1 MAVFRV
7 EKNHSYTVM
16 ANHHLRDERLSL
28 KSKGLLSL
36 ILSLPDDWRISIEG
50 MTQFSSDG
58 KDAIR
63 SAIRELT
70 DAGYITR
77 AQTHSE
83 AGTFSGYDYLVH
95 ETPVASPSSGFP
107 TMEKPTTGNPTT
119 ENPTQRNTDI
129 LSTNIPPIVPHEV
142 DVGDYNPSVSGAAA
156 DSPTPLS
163 AACGGISPRRGE
175 SALYTREPLG
185 GGNPS
190 VSLAA
195 DTSPDRGGKEG
206 EKGEAAEDD
215 PLRQPAAATSPGGRG
230 KRRGTAKKA
239 PDYRPDTFARF
250 WAAYPR
256 GEDKQGAIAAWDEL
270 KPDDATLQ
278 AMSRAL
284 VRQKA
289 SEEWQR
295 GIGIPYAVRWLRRRR
310 WEDEIKA
317 PAPPPERAGGDL
329 PVWN

>member
-1 MAVFRV
+1 MAVYRV
-7 EKNHSYTVM
+7 EKTHDYTVM

-28 KSKGLLSL
+28 KAKGLLSML
-36 ILSLPDDWRISIEG
+36 LSLPDDWEISIRG
-50 MTQFSSDG
+50 LASIVTDG
-58 KDAIR
+58 VGAVQTGIN
-63 SAIRELT
+63 ELIE
-70 DAGYITR
+70 AGYIVRRRQHAETG
-77 AQTHSE
+77 AF
-83 AGTFSGYDYLVH
+83 AGFEYIIH
-95 ETPVASPSSGFP
+95 EVPPC
-107 TMEKPTTGNPTT
+107 T
-119 ENPTQRNTDI
+119 ENPYTANPYTGKPYTENPAQSSKDK
-129 LSTNIPPIVPHEV
+129 LSTIPPIVPHE
-142 DVGDYNPSVSGAAA
+142 GE
-156 DSPTPLS
+156 DSL
-163 AACGGISPRRGE
+163 
-175 SALYTREPLG
+175 
-185 GGNPS
+185 
-190 VSLAA
+190 SLAA
-195 DTSPDRGGKEG
+195 LDSSLGEG
-206 EKGEAAEDD
+206 ADEAK
-215 PLRQPAAATSPGGRG
+215 PKR
-230 KRRGTAKKA
+230 KRRATKSA

-317 PAPPPERAGGDL
+317 PAPPPESAGGDL

>member
-1 MAVFRV
+1 MAVYRV
-7 EKNHSYTVM
+7 EKTHDYTVM

-28 KSKGLLSL
+28 KAKGLLSML
-36 ILSLPDDWRISIEG
+36 LSLPDDWEISIRG
-50 MTQFSSDG
+50 LASIVTDG
-58 KDAIR
+58 VGAVQTGIN
-63 SAIRELT
+63 ELIE
-70 DAGYITR
+70 AGYIVRRRQHADTG
-77 AQTHSE
+77 AF
-83 AGTFSGYDYLVH
+83 AGFEYIIH
-95 ETPVASPSSGFP
+95 EVPPC
-107 TMEKPTTGNPTT
+107 T
-119 ENPTQRNTDI
+119 ENPYTANPYTGKPYTENPAQLSKDK
-129 LSTNIPPIVPHEV
+129 LSTIPPVVPHEG
-142 DVGDYNPSVSGAAA
+142 DVGDDNPSVSGAAA
-156 DSPTPLS
+156 DSSTPLS

-175 SALYTREPLG
+175 SALCTREPQ
-185 GGNPS
+185 S
-190 VSLAA
+190 
-195 DTSPDRGGKEG
+195 
-206 EKGEAAEDD
+206 AET
-215 PLRQPAAATSPGGRG
+215 PKR
-230 KRRGTAKKA
+230 KRRATKSA

-317 PAPPPERAGGDL
+317 PAPPPESAGGDL

>member
-28 KSKGLLSL
+28 KSKGLLSV

-50 MTQFSSDG
+50 MTQFSADG

-70 DAGYITR
+70 DTGYITR
-77 AQTHSE
+77 AQIHSE
-83 AGTFSGYDYLVH
+83 AGKFSGYDYVVH
-95 ETPVASPSSGFP
+95 ETPTASPSSGFP
-107 TMEKPTTGNPTT
+107 TMEKPTT
-119 ENPTQRNTDI
+119 ENPTLRNTER
-129 LSTNIPPIVPHEV
+129 LSTNILPVVPQS
-142 DVGDYNPSVSGAAA
+142 DA
-156 DSPTPLS
+156 D
-163 AACGGISPRRGE
+163 
-175 SALYTREPLG
+175 

-195 DTSPDRGGKEG
+195 DTSPVRGGKEG
-206 EKGEAAEDD
+206 EKGEAGE
-215 PLRQPAAATSPGGRG
+215 GGDVSESDTPPKR
-230 KRRGTAKKA
+230 KRRATKSA

-317 PAPPPERAGGDL
+317 PAPPPESAGGDL

>member
-28 KSKGLLSL
+28 KSKGLLSV

-50 MTQFSSDG
+50 MTQFSADG

-70 DAGYITR
+70 DTGYITR

-83 AGTFSGYDYLVH
+83 AGKFSGYDYVVH
-95 ETPVASPSSGFP
+95 ETPTASPSSGFP
-107 TMEKPTTGNPTT
+107 TMEKPTT
-119 ENPTQRNTDI
+119 ENPTLRNTER
-129 LSTNIPPIVPHEV
+129 LSTNIPPVVPQ
-142 DVGDYNPSVSGAAA
+142 GDA
-156 DSPTPLS
+156 D
-163 AACGGISPRRGE
+163 
-175 SALYTREPLG
+175 

-195 DTSPDRGGKEG
+195 DTSPVRGGKEG
-206 EKGEAAEDD
+206 EKGEAGE
-215 PLRQPAAATSPGGRG
+215 GGDVSESDTPPKR
-230 KRRGTAKKA
+230 KRRATKSA

>member
-1 MAVFRV
+1 MAVYRV
-7 EKNHSYTVM
+7 EKTHDYTVM

-28 KSKGLLSL
+28 KAKGLLSML
-36 ILSLPDDWRISIEG
+36 LSLPDDWEISIRG
-50 MTQFSSDG
+50 LASIVTDG
-58 KDAIR
+58 VGAVQTGIN
-63 SAIRELT
+63 ELIE
-70 DAGYITR
+70 AGYIVR
-77 AQTHSE
+77 RRQHAESGAF
-83 AGTFSGYDYLVH
+83 AGFEYIIH
-95 ETPVASPSSGFP
+95 EVPPCTENPYTANPYTG
-107 TMEKPTTGNPTT
+107 KPYT
-119 ENPTQRNTDI
+119 ENPTQSSKDK
-129 LSTNIPPIVPHEV
+129 LSTLPPVVPHE
-142 DVGDYNPSVSGAAA
+142 GE
-156 DSPTPLS
+156 DSL
-163 AACGGISPRRGE
+163 
-175 SALYTREPLG
+175 
-185 GGNPS
+185 
-190 VSLAA
+190 SLAA
-195 DTSPDRGGKEG
+195 LDSSLGEG
-206 EKGEAAEDD
+206 ADEAK
-215 PLRQPAAATSPGGRG
+215 PKR
-230 KRRGTAKKA
+230 KRRATKSA

-284 VRQKA
+284 VRQRA

>member
-1 MAVFRV
+1 MAVYRV
-7 EKNHSYTVM
+7 EKTHDYTVM

-28 KSKGLLSL
+28 KAKGLLSML
-36 ILSLPDDWRISIEG
+36 LSLPDDWEISIRG
-50 MTQFSSDG
+50 LASIVTDG
-58 KDAIR
+58 VGAVQTGIN
-63 SAIRELT
+63 ELIE
-70 DAGYITR
+70 AGYIVRRRQHADTG
-77 AQTHSE
+77 AF
-83 AGTFSGYDYLVH
+83 AGFEYIIH
-95 ETPVASPSSGFP
+95 EVPPCTENPYTANPYTG
-107 TMEKPTTGNPTT
+107 KPYT
-119 ENPTQRNTDI
+119 ENPTLRNTEE
-129 LSTNIPPIVPHEV
+129 LSTIPPVVPHEG

-175 SALYTREPLG
+175 SALCTREPQ
-185 GGNPS
+185 S
-190 VSLAA
+190 
-195 DTSPDRGGKEG
+195 
-206 EKGEAAEDD
+206 AET
-215 PLRQPAAATSPGGRG
+215 PKR
-230 KRRGTAKKA
+230 KRRATKSA

>member
-1 MAVFRV
+1 MAVYRV
-7 EKNHSYTVM
+7 EKTHDYTVM

-28 KSKGLLSL
+28 KAKGLLSML
-36 ILSLPDDWRISIEG
+36 LSLPDDWEISIRG
-50 MTQFSSDG
+50 LASIVTDG
-58 KDAIR
+58 VGAVQTGIN
-63 SAIRELT
+63 ELIE
-70 DAGYITR
+70 AGYIVR
-77 AQTHSE
+77 RRQHAESGAF
-83 AGTFSGYDYLVH
+83 AGFEYIIH
-95 ETPVASPSSGFP
+95 EVPPC
-107 TMEKPTTGNPTT
+107 T
-119 ENPTQRNTDI
+119 ENPYTANPYTGKPYTENPAQSSKDK
-129 LSTNIPPIVPHEV
+129 LSTVPPIVPHEG
-142 DVGDYNPSVSGAAA
+142 DVRDDNPSVSGAAA
-156 DSPTPLS
+156 DSS
-163 AACGGISPRRGE
+163 
-175 SALYTREPLG
+175 LYTREPLG

-190 VSLAA
+190 VRLAA
-195 DTSPDRGGKEG
+195 DTSPDRGGTEG
-206 EKGEAAEDD
+206 EKGETAEDD

-317 PAPPPERAGGDL
+317 PAPSPESAGGDL

>member
-1 MAVFRV
+1 MAVYRV
-7 EKNHSYTVM
+7 EKTHDYTVM

-28 KSKGLLSL
+28 KAKGLLSML
-36 ILSLPDDWRISIEG
+36 LSLPDDWEISIRG
-50 MTQFSSDG
+50 LASIVTDG
-58 KDAIR
+58 VGAVQTGIN
-63 SAIRELT
+63 ELIE
-70 DAGYITR
+70 AGYIVRRRQHADTG
-77 AQTHSE
+77 AF
-83 AGTFSGYDYLVH
+83 AGFEYIIH
-95 ETPVASPSSGFP
+95 EVPPC
-107 TMEKPTTGNPTT
+107 T
-119 ENPTQRNTDI
+119 ENPYTANPYTGKPYTENPAQSSKDK
-129 LSTNIPPIVPHEV
+129 LSTIPPIVPHEG
-142 DVGDYNPSVSGAAA
+142 DVGDDNPSVSGAAA

-175 SALYTREPLG
+175 SALCTREPQ
-185 GGNPS
+185 S
-190 VSLAA
+190 
-195 DTSPDRGGKEG
+195 
-206 EKGEAAEDD
+206 AET
-215 PLRQPAAATSPGGRG
+215 PKR
-230 KRRGTAKKA
+230 KRRATKSA

-317 PAPPPERAGGDL
+317 PAPPPESAGGDL

>member
-50 MTQFSSDG
+50 MTQFSADG

-83 AGTFSGYDYLVH
+83 AGKFSGYDYVVH
-95 ETPVASPSSGFP
+95 ETPAASPSSGFP
-107 TMEKPTTGNPTT
+107 TMENPTTGNPTT
-119 ENPTQRNTDI
+119 ENPTLRNTER
-129 LSTNIPPIVPHEV
+129 LSTIPPIVPHEG
-142 DVGDYNPSVSGAAA
+142 DVGDDNPTVSGAAA
-156 DSPTPLS
+156 DSS
-163 AACGGISPRRGE
+163 
-175 SALYTREPLG
+175 LYTREPLG

-195 DTSPDRGGKEG
+195 DTSPVRGGKEG
-206 EKGEAAEDD
+206 ETGEAQSGE
-215 PLRQPAAATSPGGRG
+215 PPKR
-230 KRRGTAKKA
+230 KRRATKSA
-239 PDYRPDTFARF
+239 PD
-250 WAAYPR
+250 
-256 GEDKQGAIAAWDEL
+256 
-270 KPDDATLQ
+270 
-278 AMSRAL
+278 
-284 VRQKA
+284 
-289 SEEWQR
+289 
-295 GIGIPYAVRWLRRRR
+295 
-310 WEDEIKA
+310 
-317 PAPPPERAGGDL
+317 
-329 PVWN
+329 

>member
-50 MTQFSSDG
+50 MTQFSADG

-83 AGTFSGYDYLVH
+83 AGTFSGYDYIVH
-95 ETPVASPSSGFP
+95 ETPAASPSSGFP

-119 ENPTQRNTDI
+119 ENPTTENPTQRNTDR
-129 LSTNIPPIVPHEV
+129 LSTILPPIVPHEG
-142 DVGDYNPSVSGAAA
+142 DVGDDNPSVSGAAA

-175 SALYTREPLG
+175 SALCTREPQ
-185 GGNPS
+185 S
-190 VSLAA
+190 
-195 DTSPDRGGKEG
+195 
-206 EKGEAAEDD
+206 AET
-215 PLRQPAAATSPGGRG
+215 PKR
-230 KRRGTAKKA
+230 KRRATKSA

-270 KPDDATLQ
+270 RPDDATLQ

-284 VRQKA
+284 VRQRA

-317 PAPPPERAGGDL
+317 PAPPPENAGGDL

>member
-28 KSKGLLSL
+28 KSKGLLSV

-50 MTQFSSDG
+50 MTQFSADG

-83 AGTFSGYDYLVH
+83 AGTFSGYDYIVH
-95 ETPVASPSSGFP
+95 ETPAASPSSGFP
-107 TMEKPTTGNPTT
+107 TMEKPTT
-119 ENPTQRNTDI
+119 ENPTLRNTER
-129 LSTNIPPIVPHEV
+129 LSTILPPIVPQS
-142 DVGDYNPSVSGAAA
+142 DADGA
-156 DSPTPLS
+156 
-163 AACGGISPRRGE
+163 
-175 SALYTREPLG
+175 
-185 GGNPS
+185 NPS

-195 DTSPDRGGKEG
+195 DTSPVRGGNG
-206 EKGEAAEDD
+206 EENGEA
-215 PLRQPAAATSPGGRG
+215 GGGEPPKR
-230 KRRGTAKKA
+230 KRRRSNKA
-239 PDYRPDTFARF
+239 VPDYKPELFERF

-256 GEDKQGAIAAWDEL
+256 GEDRQGAVAEWDSL
-270 KPDDATLQ
+270 RPDHETML

-317 PAPPPERAGGDL
+317 PAPPPESAGGDL

>member
-7 EKNHSYTVM
+7 DKNHSYTVM

-50 MTQFSSDG
+50 MKQFSADG

-83 AGTFSGYDYLVH
+83 AGTFSGYDYIVR

-107 TMEKPTTGNPTT
+107 TMENPTL
-119 ENPTQRNTDI
+119 RNTEK
-129 LSTNIPPIVPHEV
+129 LSTNIPPIVPHE
-142 DVGDYNPSVSGAAA
+142 GDEPPPSAALT
-156 DSPTPLS
+156 PPLS
-163 AACGGISPRRGE
+163 
-175 SALYTREPLG
+175 
-185 GGNPS
+185 
-190 VSLAA
+190 
-195 DTSPDRGGKEG
+195 
-206 EKGEAAEDD
+206 GEAQSGE
-215 PLRQPAAATSPGGRG
+215 PPKR
-230 KRRGTAKKA
+230 KRRRSSKSV
-239 PDYRPDTFARF
+239 PDYEPELFERF

-256 GEDKQGAIAAWDEL
+256 GEDRQGAVAEWDSL
-270 KPDDATLQ
+270 RPDRETML

-317 PAPPPERAGGDL
+317 PVPPPERGGGDL

>member
-50 MTQFSSDG
+50 MTQFSADG

-83 AGTFSGYDYLVH
+83 AGTFSGYDYIVH

-107 TMEKPTTGNPTT
+107 TMEKPTT
-119 ENPTQRNTDI
+119 ENPTQRNTER
-129 LSTNIPPIVPHEV
+129 LSTIPPIVPHEG
-142 DVGDYNPSVSGAAA
+142 DVGDDNPSVSGAAA

-175 SALYTREPLG
+175 SALCTREPQ
-185 GGNPS
+185 S
-190 VSLAA
+190 
-195 DTSPDRGGKEG
+195 
-206 EKGEAAEDD
+206 AET
-215 PLRQPAAATSPGGRG
+215 PKR
-230 KRRGTAKKA
+230 KRRRSNKA
-239 PDYRPDTFARF
+239 VPDYEPELFERF

-256 GEDKQGAIAAWDEL
+256 GEDRQGAVAEWDSL
-270 KPDDATLQ
+270 RPDRETML

-284 VRQKA
+284 VRQRA

-295 GIGIPYAVRWLRRRR
+295 GIGIPYAVWWLRRRR

>member
-1 MAVFRV
+1 MAVYRV
-7 EKNHSYTVM
+7 EKTHDYTVM

-28 KSKGLLSL
+28 KAKGLLSML
-36 ILSLPDDWRISIEG
+36 LSLPDDWEISIRG
-50 MTQFSSDG
+50 LASIVTDG
-58 KDAIR
+58 VGAVQTGIN
-63 SAIRELT
+63 ELIE
-70 DAGYITR
+70 AGYIVRRRQHADTG
-77 AQTHSE
+77 AF
-83 AGTFSGYDYLVH
+83 AGFEYIIH
-95 ETPVASPSSGFP
+95 EVPPC
-107 TMEKPTTGNPTT
+107 T
-119 ENPTQRNTDI
+119 ENPYTANPYTGKPYTENPVQSSKDK
-129 LSTNIPPIVPHEV
+129 LSTIPPIVPHE
-142 DVGDYNPSVSGAAA
+142 GDG
-156 DSPTPLS
+156 TPPS
-163 AACGGISPRRGE
+163 AALTPPLLGEARGDRGE
-175 SALYTREPLG
+175 DSL
-185 GGNPS
+185 
-190 VSLAA
+190 SLAA
-195 DTSPDRGGKEG
+195 LDSSLGEG
-206 EKGEAAEDD
+206 ADEAK
-215 PLRQPAAATSPGGRG
+215 PKR
-230 KRRGTAKKA
+230 KRRATKSA

-310 WEDEIKA
+310 WEDEIKT

>member
-28 KSKGLLSL
+28 KSKGLLSV

-50 MTQFSSDG
+50 MTQFSADG

-83 AGTFSGYDYLVH
+83 AGTFSGYDYIVH
-95 ETPVASPSSGFP
+95 ETPAASPSSGFP
-107 TMEKPTTGNPTT
+107 TMEKPTTENPTT
-119 ENPTQRNTDI
+119 ENPTTENPTLRNTER
-129 LSTNIPPIVPHEV
+129 LSTIPPIVPHE
-142 DVGDYNPSVSGAAA
+142 GDGNPSVSGAAA
-156 DSPTPLS
+156 DSSL
-163 AACGGISPRRGE
+163 C
-175 SALYTREPLG
+175 TREPQSSET
-185 GGNPS
+185 PK
-190 VSLAA
+190 
-195 DTSPDRGGKEG
+195 R
-206 EKGEAAEDD
+206 
-215 PLRQPAAATSPGGRG
+215 
-230 KRRGTAKKA
+230 KRRRSNKA
-239 PDYRPDTFARF
+239 VPDYKPELFERF

-256 GEDKQGAIAAWDEL
+256 GEDRQGAVAEWDSL
-270 KPDDATLQ
+270 RPDHETML

-317 PAPPPERAGGDL
+317 PAPPPESAGGDL

>member
-83 AGTFSGYDYLVH
+83 AGTFSGYDYIVH
-95 ETPVASPSSGFP
+95 ETPAVSPSSGFP
-107 TMEKPTTGNPTT
+107 TMEKPTTENPTT
-119 ENPTQRNTDI
+119 ENPTTENPTLRNTEE
-129 LSTNIPPIVPHEV
+129 LSTIPPIVPHE
-142 DVGDYNPSVSGAAA
+142 GDEEDDNPSVSGAAA
-156 DSPTPLS
+156 DSSL
-163 AACGGISPRRGE
+163 C
-175 SALYTREPLG
+175 TREPQ
-185 GGNPS
+185 S
-190 VSLAA
+190 
-195 DTSPDRGGKEG
+195 
-206 EKGEAAEDD
+206 AET
-215 PLRQPAAATSPGGRG
+215 PKR
-230 KRRGTAKKA
+230 KRRRSTKSV
-239 PDYRPDTFARF
+239 PDYEPELFERF

-256 GEDKQGAIAAWDEL
+256 GEDRQGAVAEWDSL
-270 KPDDATLQ
+270 RPDRETMM

-284 VRQKA
+284 VRQRA

-317 PAPPPERAGGDL
+317 QAPTPEERRGDL

>member
-50 MTQFSSDG
+50 MTQFSADG

-83 AGTFSGYDYLVH
+83 AGTFSGYDYIVH
-95 ETPVASPSSGFP
+95 ETPAASPSSGFP
-107 TMEKPTTGNPTT
+107 TMEKPTM
-119 ENPTQRNTDI
+119 ENPTLRNTEK
-129 LSTNIPPIVPHEV
+129 LSTIPPIVPHEG
-142 DVGDYNPSVSGAAA
+142 DVGDDNPSVSGAAA
-156 DSPTPLS
+156 DSSL
-163 AACGGISPRRGE
+163 C
-175 SALYTREPLG
+175 TREPQ
-185 GGNPS
+185 S
-190 VSLAA
+190 
-195 DTSPDRGGKEG
+195 
-206 EKGEAAEDD
+206 AET
-215 PLRQPAAATSPGGRG
+215 PKR
-230 KRRGTAKKA
+230 KRRRSSKSV
-239 PDYRPDTFARF
+239 PDYEPELFERF

-256 GEDKQGAIAAWDEL
+256 GEDRQGAVAEWDRL
-270 KPDDATLQ
+270 RPDRETML

-284 VRQKA
+284 VRQRA

-295 GIGIPYAVRWLRRRR
+295 GIGIPYAVWWLRRRR

>member
-1 MAVFRV
+1 MAIFRV

-28 KSKGLLSL
+28 KSKGLLSV

-77 AQTHSE
+77 DQTHSE
-83 AGTFSGYDYLVH
+83 AGTFSGYEYTIH
-95 ETPVASPSSGFP
+95 ETPVDSPSSGFP
-107 TMEKPTTGNPTT
+107 TMEKPTT
-119 ENPTQRNTDI
+119 ENPTLRNTEE
-129 LSTNIPPIVPHEV
+129 LSTIPPIVPHE
-142 DVGDYNPSVSGAAA
+142 GDEVPPSTPSVSCA
-156 DSPTPLS
+156 DS
-163 AACGGISPRRGE
+163 
-175 SALYTREPLG
+175 
-185 GGNPS
+185 
-190 VSLAA
+190 SL
-195 DTSPDRGGKEG
+195 PEG
-206 EKGEAAEDD
+206 TGEAK
-215 PLRQPAAATSPGGRG
+215 PKR
-230 KRRGTAKKA
+230 KRRAVKSA
-239 PDYRPDTFARF
+239 PDYKPDIFARF
-250 WAAYPR
+250 WEAYPR

-270 KPDDATLQ
+270 RPDDATLL

-284 VRQKA
+284 ARQIR

-310 WEDEIKA
+310 WEDDVKT
-317 PAPPPERAGGDL
+317 PAPPPEERGGEL
-329 PVWN
+329 PVWS

>member
-50 MTQFSSDG
+50 MTQFSADG

-83 AGTFSGYDYLVH
+83 AGTFSGYDYIVH
-95 ETPVASPSSGFP
+95 ETPAASPSSGFP
-107 TMEKPTTGNPTT
+107 TMEKPTTENPTT
-119 ENPTQRNTDI
+119 ENPTTENPTTENPTLRNTEE
-129 LSTNIPPIVPHEV
+129 LSTDIPPIVPHE
-142 DVGDYNPSVSGAAA
+142 GE
-156 DSPTPLS
+156 DSL
-163 AACGGISPRRGE
+163 
-175 SALYTREPLG
+175 
-185 GGNPS
+185 
-190 VSLAA
+190 SLAA
-195 DTSPDRGGKEG
+195 LDSSLGEG
-206 EKGEAAEDD
+206 ADEAK
-215 PLRQPAAATSPGGRG
+215 PKR
-230 KRRGTAKKA
+230 KRRATKSA

-317 PAPPPERAGGDL
+317 PAPPSESAGGDL

>member
-50 MTQFSSDG
+50 MTQFSADG

-83 AGTFSGYDYLVH
+83 AGTFSGYDYIVH
-95 ETPVASPSSGFP
+95 ETPAASPSSGFP
-107 TMEKPTTGNPTT
+107 TMEKPTTENPTT
-119 ENPTQRNTDI
+119 ENPTLRNTEE
-129 LSTNIPPIVPHEV
+129 LSTDIPPIVPHE
-142 DVGDYNPSVSGAAA
+142 GDE
-156 DSPTPLS
+156 TPPS
-163 AACGGISPRRGE
+163 AALTPPLLGEARGDRGE
-175 SALYTREPLG
+175 DSL
-185 GGNPS
+185 
-190 VSLAA
+190 SLAA
-195 DTSPDRGGKEG
+195 LDSSLGEG
-206 EKGEAAEDD
+206 ADEAK
-215 PLRQPAAATSPGGRG
+215 PKR
-230 KRRGTAKKA
+230 KRRATKSA

-310 WEDEIKA
+310 WEDEIKS

>member
-50 MTQFSSDG
+50 MTQFSADG

-83 AGTFSGYDYLVH
+83 AGTFSGYDYIVH
-95 ETPVASPSSGFP
+95 ETPAASPSSGFP

-119 ENPTQRNTDI
+119 ENPTLRNTEE
-129 LSTNIPPIVPHEV
+129 LSTIPSIVPHE
-142 DVGDYNPSVSGAAA
+142 GDGNPSVSGAAA

-163 AACGGISPRRGE
+163 AACGSISPRRGE
-175 SALYTREPLG
+175 SALCTREPQ
-185 GGNPS
+185 S
-190 VSLAA
+190 
-195 DTSPDRGGKEG
+195 
-206 EKGEAAEDD
+206 AET
-215 PLRQPAAATSPGGRG
+215 PKR
-230 KRRGTAKKA
+230 KRRATKSA

>member
-50 MTQFSSDG
+50 MTQFSADG

-83 AGTFSGYDYLVH
+83 AGTFSGYDYIVH

-107 TMEKPTTGNPTT
+107 TMEKPTMEKPTT
-119 ENPTQRNTDI
+119 ENPTQRNTEE
-129 LSTNIPPIVPHEV
+129 LSTIPPIVPHE
-142 DVGDYNPSVSGAAA
+142 GDDNPSV
-156 DSPTPLS
+156 
-163 AACGGISPRRGE
+163 ACGDS
-175 SALYTREPLG
+175 SLCTREPLG

-195 DTSPDRGGKEG
+195 DTSPDRGGTEG
-206 EKGEAAEDD
+206 EKGKAGE
-215 PLRQPAAATSPGGRG
+215 GGDVSESDTPPKR
-230 KRRGTAKKA
+230 KRRATKSA

-284 VRQKA
+284 VRQRA

-317 PAPPPERAGGDL
+317 PAPPPESAGGDL

>member
-50 MTQFSSDG
+50 MTQFSADG

-83 AGTFSGYDYLVH
+83 AGTFSGYDYVVH

-119 ENPTQRNTDI
+119 ENPTLRNTEE
-129 LSTNIPPIVPHEV
+129 LSTIPPIVPQS
-142 DVGDYNPSVSGAAA
+142 DADGA
-156 DSPTPLS
+156 
-163 AACGGISPRRGE
+163 
-175 SALYTREPLG
+175 
-185 GGNPS
+185 NPS

-195 DTSPDRGGKEG
+195 DTSPVRGGKEG
-206 EKGEAAEDD
+206 EKGEAGE
-215 PLRQPAAATSPGGRG
+215 RG
-230 KRRGTAKKA
+230 DVSDSDTPPKRKRRATKSA

-284 VRQKA
+284 VRQRA

>member
-1 MAVFRV
+1 MAVYRV
-7 EKNHSYTVM
+7 EKTHDYTVM

-28 KSKGLLSL
+28 KAKGLLSML
-36 ILSLPDDWRISIEG
+36 LSLPDDWEISIRG
-50 MTQFSSDG
+50 LASIVTDG
-58 KDAIR
+58 VGAVQTGIN
-63 SAIRELT
+63 ELIE
-70 DAGYITR
+70 AGYIVRRRQHADTG
-77 AQTHSE
+77 AF
-83 AGTFSGYDYLVH
+83 AGFEYIIH
-95 ETPVASPSSGFP
+95 EVPPC
-107 TMEKPTTGNPTT
+107 T
-119 ENPTQRNTDI
+119 ENPYTANPYTGKPYTENPAQSSKDK
-129 LSTNIPPIVPHEV
+129 LSTMPPIVPHE
-142 DVGDYNPSVSGAAA
+142 GE
-156 DSPTPLS
+156 DSL
-163 AACGGISPRRGE
+163 
-175 SALYTREPLG
+175 
-185 GGNPS
+185 
-190 VSLAA
+190 SLAA
-195 DTSPDRGGKEG
+195 LDSSLGEG
-206 EKGEAAEDD
+206 ADEAK
-215 PLRQPAAATSPGGRG
+215 PKR
-230 KRRGTAKKA
+230 KRRATKSA

-270 KPDDATLQ
+270 KPDDATLH

>member
-83 AGTFSGYDYLVH
+83 AGTFSGYDYIVH

-107 TMEKPTTGNPTT
+107 TMEKPTT
-119 ENPTQRNTDI
+119 ENPTLRNTER
-129 LSTNIPPIVPHEV
+129 LSTTPPIVPQS
-142 DVGDYNPSVSGAAA
+142 DA
-156 DSPTPLS
+156 D
-163 AACGGISPRRGE
+163 
-175 SALYTREPLG
+175 

-195 DTSPDRGGKEG
+195 DTSPVRGGKEG
-206 EKGEAAEDD
+206 ETGETGEGGDV
-215 PLRQPAAATSPGGRG
+215 PESATPPKR
-230 KRRGTAKKA
+230 KRRATKSA

>member
-28 KSKGLLSL
+28 KSKGLLSV

-50 MTQFSSDG
+50 MTQFSADG

-70 DAGYITR
+70 DTGYITR

-83 AGTFSGYDYLVH
+83 AGKFSGYDYVVH
-95 ETPVASPSSGFP
+95 ETPTASPSSGFP
-107 TMEKPTTGNPTT
+107 TMEKPTT
-119 ENPTQRNTDI
+119 ENPTLRNTER
-129 LSTNIPPIVPHEV
+129 LSIIPPIVPHEG
-142 DVGDYNPSVSGAAA
+142 DVGDDNPSVSGAAA
-156 DSPTPLS
+156 DSSL
-163 AACGGISPRRGE
+163 C
-175 SALYTREPLG
+175 TREPQ
-185 GGNPS
+185 S
-190 VSLAA
+190 
-195 DTSPDRGGKEG
+195 
-206 EKGEAAEDD
+206 AET
-215 PLRQPAAATSPGGRG
+215 PKR
-230 KRRGTAKKA
+230 KRRATKSA

-317 PAPPPERAGGDL
+317 PAPPPESAGGDL

>member
-1 MAVFRV
+1 MAVYRV
-7 EKNHSYTVM
+7 EKTHDYTVM

-28 KSKGLLSL
+28 KAKGLLSML
-36 ILSLPDDWRISIEG
+36 LSLPDDWEISIRG
-50 MTQFSSDG
+50 LASIVTDG
-58 KDAIR
+58 VGAVQTGIN
-63 SAIRELT
+63 ELIE
-70 DAGYITR
+70 AGYIVRRRQHADTG
-77 AQTHSE
+77 AF
-83 AGTFSGYDYLVH
+83 AGFEYIIH
-95 ETPVASPSSGFP
+95 EVPPC
-107 TMEKPTTGNPTT
+107 T
-119 ENPTQRNTDI
+119 ENPYTADPYTGKPYTENPAQSSKDK
-129 LSTNIPPIVPHEV
+129 LSTIPPIVPHE
-142 DVGDYNPSVSGAAA
+142 GDGNPSVSGAAA
-156 DSPTPLS
+156 DSS
-163 AACGGISPRRGE
+163 
-175 SALYTREPLG
+175 LYTREPLG

-195 DTSPDRGGKEG
+195 DTSPVRGGTEG
-206 EKGEAAEDD
+206 ETGEAE
-215 PLRQPAAATSPGGRG
+215 GGEPPKR
-230 KRRGTAKKA
+230 KRRATKSA

-317 PAPPPERAGGDL
+317 PAPPPESTGGDL

>member
-1 MAVFRV
+1 MAVYRV
-7 EKNHSYTVM
+7 EKTHDYTVM

-28 KSKGLLSL
+28 KAKGLLSML
-36 ILSLPDDWRISIEG
+36 LSLPDDWEISIRG
-50 MTQFSSDG
+50 LASIVTDG
-58 KDAIR
+58 VGAVQTGIN
-63 SAIRELT
+63 ELIE
-70 DAGYITR
+70 AGYIVRRRQHAETG
-77 AQTHSE
+77 AF
-83 AGTFSGYDYLVH
+83 AGFEYIIH
-95 ETPVASPSSGFP
+95 EVPPC
-107 TMEKPTTGNPTT
+107 T
-119 ENPTQRNTDI
+119 ENPYTENPYTGKPYTENPAQSSKDK
-129 LSTNIPPIVPHEV
+129 LSTIPPIVPQS
-142 DVGDYNPSVSGAAA
+142 DA
-156 DSPTPLS
+156 D
-163 AACGGISPRRGE
+163 
-175 SALYTREPLG
+175 

-195 DTSPDRGGKEG
+195 DTSPVRGGTEG
-206 EKGEAAEDD
+206 EKGEAGELGDVSNSD
-215 PLRQPAAATSPGGRG
+215 TPPKR
-230 KRRGTAKKA
+230 KRRVTKSA

>member
-1 MAVFRV
+1 MTVYRV
-7 EKNHSYTVM
+7 EKNRDYTTM

-28 KSKGLLSL
+28 RAKGLLSML
-36 ILSLPDDWRISIEG
+36 LGLPDDWEISIRG
-50 MTQFSSDG
+50 LSSIVRDG
-58 KDAIR
+58 VASVQTGIN
-63 SAIRELT
+63 ELI
-70 DAGYITR
+70 DAGYIVR
-77 AQTHSE
+77 QRQHAE
-83 AGTFSGYDYLVH
+83 DGTFAGFEYIIH
-95 ETPVASPSSGFP
+95 ERPPYTDLPY
-107 TMEKPTTGNPTT
+107 T
-119 ENPTQRNTDI
+119 ENPYTVTPYTENREQLNTKQ
-129 LSTNIPPIVPHEV
+129 SNTNQSIPPIVPQVE
-142 DVGDYNPSVSGAAA
+142 DDNPSVSGAAA
-156 DSPTPLS
+156 DSSTPLS

-175 SALYTREPLG
+175 SALCTREPQ
-185 GGNPS
+185 S
-190 VSLAA
+190 
-195 DTSPDRGGKEG
+195 
-206 EKGEAAEDD
+206 AET
-215 PLRQPAAATSPGGRG
+215 PKR
-230 KRRGTAKKA
+230 KRRATKSA

-317 PAPPPERAGGDL
+317 PAPPPESAGGDL

>member
-28 KSKGLLSL
+28 KSKGLLSV

-50 MTQFSSDG
+50 MTQFSADG

-83 AGTFSGYDYLVH
+83 AGTFSGYDYVVH
-95 ETPVASPSSGFP
+95 ETPTASPSSGFP
-107 TMEKPTTGNPTT
+107 TMEKPTT
-119 ENPTQRNTDI
+119 ENPTLRNTER
-129 LSTNIPPIVPHEV
+129 LSTNIPPVVPQS
-142 DVGDYNPSVSGAAA
+142 DA
-156 DSPTPLS
+156 D
-163 AACGGISPRRGE
+163 
-175 SALYTREPLG
+175 

-195 DTSPDRGGKEG
+195 DTSPVRGGKEG
-206 EKGEAAEDD
+206 EKGEAGE
-215 PLRQPAAATSPGGRG
+215 GGDVSESDTPPKR
-230 KRRGTAKKA
+230 KRRATKSA

>member
-1 MAVFRV
+1 MAVYRV
-7 EKNHSYTVM
+7 EKTHDYTVM

-28 KSKGLLSL
+28 KAKGLLSML
-36 ILSLPDDWRISIEG
+36 LSLPDDWEISIRG
-50 MTQFSSDG
+50 LASIVTDG
-58 KDAIR
+58 VGAVQTGIN
-63 SAIRELT
+63 ELIE
-70 DAGYITR
+70 AGYIVRRRQHADTG
-77 AQTHSE
+77 AF
-83 AGTFSGYDYLVH
+83 AGFEYIIH
-95 ETPVASPSSGFP
+95 EIPPC
-107 TMEKPTTGNPTT
+107 T
-119 ENPTQRNTDI
+119 ENPYTANPYTGKPYTENPAQSSKDK
-129 LSTNIPPIVPHEV
+129 LSTFPPIVPHE
-142 DVGDYNPSVSGAAA
+142 GE
-156 DSPTPLS
+156 DSL
-163 AACGGISPRRGE
+163 
-175 SALYTREPLG
+175 
-185 GGNPS
+185 
-190 VSLAA
+190 SLAA
-195 DTSPDRGGKEG
+195 LDSSLGEG
-206 EKGEAAEDD
+206 ADEAK
-215 PLRQPAAATSPGGRG
+215 PKR
-230 KRRGTAKKA
+230 KRRATKSA

>member
-36 ILSLPDDWRISIEG
+36 ILSLPDDWRISIDG
-50 MTQFSSDG
+50 MTQFSADG

-83 AGTFSGYDYLVH
+83 AGTFSGYDYIVH
-95 ETPVASPSSGFP
+95 ETPAASPSSGFP
-107 TMEKPTTGNPTT
+107 TMEKPTT
-119 ENPTQRNTDI
+119 ENPTLRNTER
-129 LSTNIPPIVPHEV
+129 LSTIPPIVPHEG
-142 DVGDYNPSVSGAAA
+142 DVGDDNPSVSGAAA

-175 SALYTREPLG
+175 SALCTRERQ
-185 GGNPS
+185 S
-190 VSLAA
+190 
-195 DTSPDRGGKEG
+195 
-206 EKGEAAEDD
+206 AET
-215 PLRQPAAATSPGGRG
+215 PKR
-230 KRRGTAKKA
+230 KRRATKSA

>member
-1 MAVFRV
+1 MAVYRV
-7 EKNHSYTVM
+7 EKTHDYTVM

-28 KSKGLLSL
+28 KAKGLLSML
-36 ILSLPDDWRISIEG
+36 LSLPDDWEISIRG
-50 MTQFSSDG
+50 LASIVTDG
-58 KDAIR
+58 VGAVQTGIN
-63 SAIRELT
+63 ELIE
-70 DAGYITR
+70 AGYIVR
-77 AQTHSE
+77 RRQHAESGAF
-83 AGTFSGYDYLVH
+83 AGFEYIIH
-95 ETPVASPSSGFP
+95 EVPPC
-107 TMEKPTTGNPTT
+107 T
-119 ENPTQRNTDI
+119 ENPYTANPYTGKPYTENPAQSSRDK
-129 LSTNIPPIVPHEV
+129 LSTIPPIVPHKG
-142 DVGDYNPSVSGAAA
+142 DVGDDNPDNPSV
-156 DSPTPLS
+156 
-163 AACGGISPRRGE
+163 ACGDS
-175 SALYTREPLG
+175 SLCTREPQ
-185 GGNPS
+185 S
-190 VSLAA
+190 
-195 DTSPDRGGKEG
+195 
-206 EKGEAAEDD
+206 AET
-215 PLRQPAAATSPGGRG
+215 PKR
-230 KRRGTAKKA
+230 KRRATKSA